1 MCADRLNARSP
12 LMNMRKSK
20 RAYGAF
26 PVRMRG
32 FDESGCA
39 FKATSLA
46 DNISAG
52 GMYLQLGRRMADGSR
67 LFAVVRLQ
75 TGANMAARGA
85 VTRIERR
92 PHGLIGVAVRFTH
105 AKLMPAQEY
114 GDNPELP

>member
-1 MCADRLNARSP
+1 
-12 LMNMRKSK
+12 MNMRKSK

-75 TGANMAARGA
+75 TGANILGDLLGEAFEA
-85 VTRIERR
+85 VVE
-92 PHGLIGVAVRFTH
+92 VEV
-105 AKLMPAQEY
+105 
-114 GDNPELP
+114 